1 MEQTKIE
8 LLILKLTCEKNEA
21 EKQELE
27 SKVAIAQ

>member
-8 LLILKLTCEKNEA
+8 LLRFKLTYEKNEA